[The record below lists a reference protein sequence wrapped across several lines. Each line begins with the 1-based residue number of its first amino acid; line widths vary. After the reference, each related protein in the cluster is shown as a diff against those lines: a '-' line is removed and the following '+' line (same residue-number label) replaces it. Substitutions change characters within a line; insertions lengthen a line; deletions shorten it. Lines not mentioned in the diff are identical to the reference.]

1 MSSGPLSVDRRSLL
15 SRGAVGAVGVLGA
28 LGAHHALSGP
38 SAQAAS
44 GLSFTT
50 VTPYRAYDSRT
61 DSKNPVAQSGKA
73 YRVEVTTNIAGNTM
87 ISGAKAIAYT
97 LTIADVKTA
106 SGFLAVMPGNET
118 AVPTFS
124 TINWWQM
131 GTVLAN
137 SGIVGLGT
145 TAETASSVTVYCGGG
160 GSTAYL
166 LDVTG
171 YYS

>member
-1 MSSGPLSVDRRSLL
+1 MSSAPLSVDRRSLL
-15 SRGAVGAVGVLGA
+15 TRGAVGAVGALGA
-28 LGAHHALSGP
+28 LSAQQALFGAP
-38 SAQAAS
+38 AQAAT
-44 GLSFTT
+44 GLTFTT
-50 VTPYRAYDSRT
+50 VSPYRAYDSRT
-61 DSKNPVAQSGKA
+61 DSQNPVAQSGRA
-73 YRVEVTTNIAGNTM
+73 YRVEVTTNIAGNNM

-97 LTIADVKTA
+97 LTIADVKTG
-106 SGFLAVMPGNET
+106 SGFLAIMPGSET

-145 TAETASSVTVYCGGG
+145 TAETATSVTVYCGGG